1 MAQACWEEVNGWW
14 TPGDVGLAIVR
25 MGDAELGGEWVA
37 VWLGGAVLHEG
48 ERGLCRLGG
57 GWQGSLVVLRR
68 DGLVVRLVVSKRQV
82 SAWLAS
88 LCVEEVGMG
97 KKEWVWLL
105 IAAALFVTWLV
116 VVGASALSAL
126 QHAL

>member
-1 MAQACWEEVNGWW
+1 MQASSGGLVEGK
-14 TPGDVGLAIVR
+14 TPGNGGMVRSRSADLVAWQR
-25 MGDAELGGEWVA
+25 MGCCVRRSARNGC
-37 VWLGGAVLHEG
+37 
-48 ERGLCRLGG
+48 GLQQGG

-82 SAWLAS
+82 RAWLAS